1 MFFFYKDLQKWMDES
16 KHGVVYF
23 TLGSMVIIETLPKET
38 LLAFYASF
46 AKIAPI
52 RVLMKIVNKEKLPP
66 GLPSNVRTSN
76 WISQIPILS
85 MIHIFLIFL
94 NLLILLFNRYR
105 EISSILEIK
114 VSNY

>member
-1 MFFFYKDLQKWMDES
+1 MDES

-38 LLAFYASF
+38 LLAIYASF
-46 AKIAPI
+46 TKISPI

-76 WISQIPILS
+76 WIPQLQVLS
-85 MIHIFLIFL
+85 KINHVMLNIIFKFK
-94 NLLILLFNRYR
+94 
-105 EISSILEIK
+105 K
-114 VSNY
+114 VCTIENV